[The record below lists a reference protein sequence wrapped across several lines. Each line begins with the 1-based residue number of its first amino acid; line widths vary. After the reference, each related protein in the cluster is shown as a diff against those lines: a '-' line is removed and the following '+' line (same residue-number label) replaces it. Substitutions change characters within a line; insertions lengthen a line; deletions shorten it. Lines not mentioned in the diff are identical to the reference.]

1 MSHNLKWLNNN
12 RIVYRAYPTTD
23 VPTTTYD
30 WGWYYE
36 HGTYQ
41 CYELF
46 RSKAK
51 INTYKS
57 LKWHLLVLW
66 YLNPHLLKEDMKK
79 IAQFI
84 ANISNNFITF
94 VAPSSLID
102 NMIDELYT
110 YDLDSPPKNKRRKII
125 FKDQSGLEVHEK
137 LKIVGRLIGK
147 TRKCTEED
155 IYETMLLLSDKKEKI
170 TIQKIANAIGV
181 STRTVYRNMN
191 TQLNKEK
198 NILNNEKI

>member
-23 VPTTTYD
+23 VPTTIYD

-36 HGTYQ
+36 NGTYQ

-110 YDLDSPPKNKRRKII
+110 YDLESPPKNKRRKII

-137 LKIVGRLIGK
+137 LSIVGKLIGK
-147 TRKCTEED
+147 TRK
-155 IYETMLLLSDKKEKI
+155 
-170 TIQKIANAIGV
+170 
-181 STRTVYRNMN
+181 
-191 TQLNKEK
+191 
-198 NILNNEKI
+198 

>member
-1 MSHNLKWLNNN
+1 
-12 RIVYRAYPTTD
+12 
-23 VPTTTYD
+23 
-30 WGWYYE
+30 
-36 HGTYQ
+36 
-41 CYELF
+41 
-46 RSKAK
+46 
-51 INTYKS
+51 
-57 LKWHLLVLW
+57 
-66 YLNPHLLKEDMKK
+66 MKK

-84 ANISNNFITF
+84 ANISNNFNTF

>member
-1 MSHNLKWLNNN
+1 
-12 RIVYRAYPTTD
+12 
-23 VPTTTYD
+23 
-30 WGWYYE
+30 
-36 HGTYQ
+36 
-41 CYELF
+41 
-46 RSKAK
+46 
-51 INTYKS
+51 
-57 LKWHLLVLW
+57 
-66 YLNPHLLKEDMKK
+66 
-79 IAQFI
+79 
-84 ANISNNFITF
+84 
-94 VAPSSLID
+94 
-102 NMIDELYT
+102 MIDELYT

>member
-57 LKWHLLVLW
+57 LKWHLLVL
-66 YLNPHLLKEDMKK
+66 
-79 IAQFI
+79 
-84 ANISNNFITF
+84 
-94 VAPSSLID
+94 
-102 NMIDELYT
+102 
-110 YDLDSPPKNKRRKII
+110 
-125 FKDQSGLEVHEK
+125 
-137 LKIVGRLIGK
+137 
-147 TRKCTEED
+147 
-155 IYETMLLLSDKKEKI
+155 
-170 TIQKIANAIGV
+170 
-181 STRTVYRNMN
+181 
-191 TQLNKEK
+191 
-198 NILNNEKI
+198 